1 MLREA
6 RHEPRFALSAVATRV
21 EFEGDRHRAGHKA
34 GKAVEHLRLVT
45 LDVDPDERDTLGRH
59 TQMFKLVIDTHERDL
74 EPRRAIERR
83 RRADRVR
90 AGIARVEMQ
99 HGATR
104 RGTGGLRDDHRDMR
118 EPVRVEIPGKQRRV
132 ARRGLERD
140 DAREAAAT

>member
-1 MLREA
+1 
-6 RHEPRFALSAVATRV
+6 
-21 EFEGDRHRAGHKA
+21 
-34 GKAVEHLRLVT
+34 
-45 LDVDPDERDTLGRH
+45 
-59 TQMFKLVIDTHERDL
+59 MFKLVIDTHERDL
-74 EPRRAIERR
+74 EARRAMERR

-104 RGTGGLRDDHRDMR
+104 RGTGRFRDDHRDMR

-132 ARRGLERD
+132 ARRGLERN